1 MPYTETNSNLLIP
14 FIVNTGL
21 TESQLTSFPDRLVL
35 GVGMIIPK
43 NCVYEPNRY
52 SMMLPKEKII

>member
-1 MPYTETNSNLLIP
+1 MSYSENYSDPLIS
-14 FIVNTGL
+14 FIANTGL
-21 TESQLTSFPDRLVL
+21 IESHLTSFPDRLVL

>member
-14 FIVNTGL
+14 SKVNTGL